1 MKIFSSQ
8 NMLPFFI
15 DDNYIANEVL
25 FRILYNLSNI

>member
-15 DDNYIANEVL
+15 DDNYIANEVH
-25 FRILYNLSNI
+25 NLSNV